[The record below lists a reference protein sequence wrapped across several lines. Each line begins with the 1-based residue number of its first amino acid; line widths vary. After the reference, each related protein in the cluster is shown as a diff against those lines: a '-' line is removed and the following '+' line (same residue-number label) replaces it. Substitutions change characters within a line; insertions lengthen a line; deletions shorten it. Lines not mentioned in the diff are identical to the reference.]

1 MDTPE
6 RPWKSIEIDVL
17 CGLPDSIGYTVIMVI
32 VDRFSKMIHLIPFKQ
47 IPDAKQAAKAFM
59 NNIFKLHGLPQDIY
73 TDRGS
78 QFTSALW
85 NEFMHLLK
93 IKNNIA
99 TTDHHETVGQVDITL
114 LLNNI
119 LGLIQELIIIMMIEL
134 IGSTLQNL
142 HIMILLMNLLRKLL
156 TL

>member
-1 MDTPE
+1 LDTPE
-6 RPWKSIEIDVL
+6 RPWKSIEIDFL